1 MFFRL
6 RDAGFGRRRLP
17 RFTGAVNASRFF
29 SFRLPCPN
37 LILSCLIL
45 SCLILSCL
53 IPPCLILPRLIG
65 LPFVNIPAAAAPIIA
80 LPGMTLVGPIALVF
94 NHGFDRGMGIS
105 MRR

>member
-37 LILSCLIL
+37 LILSCLIPP
-45 SCLILSCL
+45 CL

-65 LPFVNIPAAAAPIIA
+65 LPFVNSPAAAAPIIA
-80 LPGMTLVGPIALVF
+80 LPGMTLVGLIALVF
-94 NHGFDRGMGIS
+94 NLGFDRRMGIS

>member
-37 LILSCLIL
+37 LIRSCLIL
-45 SCLILSCL
+45 
-53 IPPCLILPRLIG
+53 PCLILPRLIE
-65 LPFVNIPAAAAPIIA
+65 LPFVNSPAAAAPIIA
-80 LPGMTLVGPIALVF
+80 LPGMTLVGLIALVF
-94 NHGFDRGMGIS
+94 NLGFDRRMGIS

>member
-17 RFTGAVNASRFF
+17 RSTGAVNASRFF

-37 LILSCLIL
+37 LILP
-45 SCLILSCL
+45 CL
-53 IPPCLILPRLIG
+53 IPPRLIG
-65 LPFVNIPAAAAPIIA
+65 LPFVNSPVAAAPIIA

-94 NHGFDRGMGIS
+94 NLGFDSNRGFDRRMGIS

>member
-17 RFTGAVNASRFF
+17 RSTGAVNASRFF

-45 SCLILSCL
+45 SCLI
-53 IPPCLILPRLIG
+53 PPCLILPRLI
-65 LPFVNIPAAAAPIIA
+65 LVPFVNIPAAAAPIIA